1 MNIAI
6 VLERLNIKPETLGL
20 SPNQDEITFW
30 EGGDPQPSQEVLE
43 AEWARYEAE
52 GGAAKDEVN
61 RQRRIAYAVE
71 ADPLFF
77 QVQRGEV
84 EQSVYDA
91 KIAEIKL
98 RYPNPS

>member
-1 MNIAI
+1 MDIAI
-6 VLERLNIKPETLGL
+6 VLERLNVKPEVLGL
-20 SPNQDEITFW
+20 SVDASEIYLW

-43 AEWARYEAE
+43 AEWAKYQEE
-52 GGAAKDEVN
+52 GGQAKDEVN
-61 RQRRIAYAVE
+61 RLRRVAFSSE

-91 KIAEIKL
+91 KVAEIRA
-98 RYPNPS
+98 RYPDPS

>member
-1 MNIAI
+1 MDIAI
-6 VLERLNIKPETLGL
+6 VLERLNVKPEVLGL
-20 SPNQDEITFW
+20 SVDGSEIYHW

-52 GGAAKDEVN
+52 GGQAKDEVN
-61 RQRRIAYAVE
+61 RKRRVAYAAE

-91 KIAEIKL
+91 KIAEIKA